1 MILTI
6 LEIFYQNTLHLYNYD
21 EIKLIDGFLDFINLI
36 LEKNKIFINVSNT
49 FLISTH
55 LEIC

>member
-21 EIKLIDGFLDFINLI
+21 EIKLIDEFIDLINLI
-36 LEKNKIFINVSNT
+36 LEKDKIFISLSNT
-49 FLISTH
+49 F
-55 LEIC
+55 